1 MYKNDSDIKF
11 KTRLKGCFI
20 ERVNSYQVRK
30 CWPTLKKMV
39 LAKFYLYLQ
48 DQFLEIKIFV

>member
-11 KTRLKGCFI
+11 KTRLKECFR
-20 ERVNSYQVRK
+20 ERINSYQVWK

-39 LAKFYLYLQ
+39 TCEAL
-48 DQFLEIKIFV
+48 FVSTTSVP

>member
-20 ERVNSYQVRK
+20 ERVNSYQVWK

-48 DQFLEIKIFV
+48 HQFIEIKIFV